1 MFPCNKAM
9 IQPREGR
16 SYQTCGRNKGICSGR
31 RACIV
36 WRLRLRNAMKKPRRD
51 GGHKPGL
58 LRVPYGGTCDGE
70 GKPITLLFYRLIIS
84 ITNAHFLHL
93 RFTVGP
99 SVAILSGLTAR
110 DSRFARLRGKLV
122 TVGKLG
128 GKGRAFLFVLCSGG
142 ARASA
147 SVGALFL
154 SLSVANW
161 VHGRRPKWVKAS
173 VSLSLHSR
181 PRHRA
186 GPLLAV
192 CSNDGASPR
201 HHRGVR
207 R

>member
-1 MFPCNKAM
+1 M
-9 IQPREGR
+9 G
-16 SYQTCGRNKGICSGR
+16 
-31 RACIV
+31 
-36 WRLRLRNAMKKPRRD
+36 
-51 GGHKPGL
+51 
-58 LRVPYGGTCDGE
+58 

-128 GKGRAFLFVLCSGG
+128 GKGRAFLFVACSGG

-161 VHGRRPKWVKAS
+161 AHGRRPRWVKAS

-201 HHRGVR
+201 HHRRVCR
-207 R
+207 RRLYARRVLLPAMPSYQAAADELASDNLDGAHTRSAISEIALR